1 MEKQIAVYTCLIG
14 AYDDLF
20 KIDNIYKEDYIADY
34 YYITDNKNLK
44 VKGYKMIYVDIIDND
59 NKITNRYYKIKMPE
73 FIRKYKY
80 SIYYDGNVKI
90 INKLSELLNN
100 VRYHDIAVFSYGI
113 PFNVYMQFFFPF
125 FGCYLKKPEM
135 KKLYNKYI
143 NEGWKDNKLN
153 SANKFIIKKHS
164 PYLFYFL
171 DYWYLQTKITKRDE
185 FCLFYCVWKHNI
197 KLNIINFLQIF
208 KYFIIFYHRSEV
220 NANHNGFNNIISPS
234 SFSNI
239 KKILLANRFFDKIL
253 NIIYISIFNFFN
265 ILLQFIYFLIS

>member
-20 KIDNIYKEDYIADY
+20 KIDNIYKEDDIADY

-44 VKGYKMIYVDIIDND
+44 VEGYQMIYVNIIDND

-90 INKLSELLNN
+90 INKLSELLNSIK
-100 VRYHDIAVFSYGI
+100 YHDIAAFSYCI
-113 PFNVYMQFFFPF
+113 PINVYMQFFLPF
-125 FGCYLKKPEM
+125 FGCYLEKPEM
-135 KKLYNKYI
+135 KKIYNKYI
-143 NEGWKDNKLN
+143 SEGWEDNKFN

-164 PYLFYFL
+164 SHLFHFL

-185 FCLFYCVWKHNI
+185 FCLFYCVWKHNV
-197 KLNIINFLQIF
+197 KLNIINFLEIF
-208 KYFIIFYHRSEV
+208 KYFIIFYHRSEA
-220 NANHNGFNNIISPS
+220 NTNHNGFNSIISPTS
-234 SFSNI
+234 ISNI
-239 KKILLANRFFDKIL
+239 KKILLRNNFFDKIL
-253 NIIYISIFNFFN
+253 NILYISIFNFFN
-265 ILLQFIYFLIS
+265 ILLQFIYFFIS